1 MSLPNSTLHGISYK
15 SYLIY
20 KNVCPQRGG
29 GGYSIMYAYF
39 VRMCSARETPI
50 FSPEFL
56 FRSISFSQFP
66 PNPFRVITILLFW
79 ADFAVPET
87 IFFFIRSGASPFYIF
102 WWIFRSGDCN
112 FRNAKRLAA
121 GQSASARRVLA
132 IPESI
137 AFHAQNGSSSFRS
150 PSFLSSKRLK
160 LVPETLIFTDLERVS
175 EPLPMFYFT
184 AAHNYLNLGR
194 VSPSE
199 GGGGII
205 KPGFM
210 NSGYVL
216 ISPIILVKNNG
227 ITPKLL
233 QFMRA
238 K

>member
-1 MSLPNSTLHGISYK
+1 
-15 SYLIY
+15 
-20 KNVCPQRGG
+20 
-29 GGYSIMYAYF
+29 MYAYW
-39 VRMCSARETPI
+39 VCAAREGPP
-50 FSPEFL
+50 FSALNFCSGACH
-56 FRSISFSQFP
+56 FHKFP

-102 WWIFRSGDCN
+102 WRIFRSGDRH

-132 IPESI
+132 ILESI

-184 AAHNYLNLGR
+184 GAHNYLNLGR
-194 VSPSE
+194 VSPW
-199 GGGGII
+199 GGGGGGGGNETRLYEFWIC
-205 KPGFM
+205 F
-210 NSGYVL
+210 N
-216 ISPIILVKNNG
+216 
-227 ITPKLL
+227 ITYNFGQK
-233 QFMRA
+233 
-238 K
+238 